1 MIPTATET
9 NLIQKIS
16 NLSVINQ
23 IVETIYVGDTI
34 GKIEVS
40 KTIKENN
47 IVRNISEYI
56 EYKLKPHRLIIKN
69 HKNHKNHNST
79 VIISD
84 LPNSKTIID
93 NKSVCHCLSSNI
105 NNIFISELKSFKST
119 QKSTYRF
126 FNQGFLMKLFKKN
139 TEIGLVEQI
148 INLGTDCSWAI
159 LPRFIFDIIKDSE
172 WFDATNMISES
183 IIFNAGRLDDL
194 NIYVNPDEDESM
206 IYFGNYDSITI
217 IVNKN
222 IKEDE
227 LKCGSFHKEGK
238 SIIIEYLFIEN
249 FNGITKSLQ
258 VI

>member
-1 MIPTATET
+1 MTPTTLTET
-9 NLIQKIS
+9 TLIQKIS

-23 IVETIYVGDTI
+23 IVETIYVDESI

-47 IVRNISEYI
+47 VVRNVNEFI

-69 HKNHKNHNST
+69 HKKHNST

-93 NKSVCHCLSSNI
+93 NKSVCHCLSSDI
-105 NNIFISELKSFKST
+105 NNIFISELKSFKGT
-119 QKSTYRF
+119 QKFSYRF
-126 FNQGFLMKLFKKN
+126 FNQSFLMKLIKKN
-139 TEIGLVEQI
+139 TEFDLVEYI
-148 INLGTDCSWAI
+148 INLGKDCSWAI
-159 LPRFIFDIIKDSE
+159 LPKFIFEIVKDSE

-183 IIFNAGRLDDL
+183 IIFNAGKLDDL

-217 IVNKN
+217 IINKN

-227 LKCGSFHKEGK
+227 LKSGNFHKEGK
-238 SIIIEYLFIEN
+238 SVVVEYLFIEN
-249 FNGITKSLQ
+249 LSGLTKSLQ

>member
-1 MIPTATET
+1 MIPTTTTET

-23 IVETIYVGDTI
+23 IVETIYVGDTV

-40 KTIKENN
+40 KTIKEHNV
-47 IVRNISEYI
+47 VRNVSEDI
-56 EYKLKPHRLIIKN
+56 EYKLKPHRLIIKS
-69 HKNHKNHNST
+69 HKKHNST

-93 NKSVCHCLSSNI
+93 NKSICHCLSSDI

-126 FNQGFLMKLFKKN
+126 FNQNFLTKLFKKN
-139 TEIGLVEQI
+139 TKVDLVSQI
-148 INLGTDCSWAI
+148 INLGEDCSWAI

-172 WFDATNMISES
+172 WFDATNMVSES

-194 NIYVNPDEDESM
+194 NIYINPDEDESM

-217 IVNKN
+217 IINKN
-222 IKEDE
+222 IREDE
-227 LKCGSFHKEGK
+227 LKSASSFRKEDK

>member
-1 MIPTATET
+1 MIPTTATET

-23 IVETIYVGDTI
+23 IVETIYVDDTI

-40 KTIKENN
+40 KTIKENDV
-47 IVRNISEYI
+47 VRNVSEDI
-56 EYKLKPHRLIIKN
+56 EYKLNPHRLIIKN
-69 HKNHKNHNST
+69 HKKHNST

-93 NKSVCHCLSSNI
+93 NKPVCHCLSSNI

-119 QKSTYRF
+119 QKLTYRF
-126 FNQGFLMKLFKKN
+126 FNQNFLMKLFKKN
-139 TEIGLVEQI
+139 TKVDLVEQI
-148 INLGTDCSWAI
+148 ISLGTDCSWAI
-159 LPRFIFDIIKDSE
+159 LPRFIFNVIKDSE

-194 NIYVNPDEDESM
+194 NIYVNPDENESM
-206 IYFGNYDSITI
+206 VYFGNYDSITI
-217 IVNKN
+217 IINKN

-227 LKCGSFHKEGK
+227 LKSGNFHKEGK
-238 SIIIEYLFIEN
+238 SIVIEYLFIEN
-249 FNGITKSLQ
+249 LNGVTKSLQ

>member
-1 MIPTATET
+1 MIPTTTET

-23 IVETIYVGDTI
+23 IVETIYVGDAV

-47 IVRNISEYI
+47 VVRNVSEDI
-56 EYKLKPHRLIIKN
+56 EYKLKPHRLIIKS
-69 HKNHKNHNST
+69 HKKHNST

-93 NKSVCHCLSSNI
+93 NKSICHCLSSDI

-126 FNQGFLMKLFKKN
+126 FNQNFLTKLFKKN
-139 TEIGLVEQI
+139 TKVDLVSQI
-148 INLGTDCSWAI
+148 INLGEDCSWAI

-172 WFDATNMISES
+172 WFDATNMVSES

-194 NIYVNPDEDESM
+194 NIYINPDEDESM
-206 IYFGNYDSITI
+206 IYFGSYDSITI
-217 IVNKN
+217 IINKN
-222 IKEDE
+222 IREDE
-227 LKCGSFHKEGK
+227 LKSASSFRKEDK

>member
-1 MIPTATET
+1 MIPTTTET

-23 IVETIYVGDTI
+23 IVETIYVGDTV

-47 IVRNISEYI
+47 VVRNVSEDI
-56 EYKLKPHRLIIKN
+56 EYKLKPHRLIIKS
-69 HKNHKNHNST
+69 HKKHNST

-93 NKSVCHCLSSNI
+93 NKSICHCLSSDI

-126 FNQGFLMKLFKKN
+126 FNQNFLTKLFKKN
-139 TEIGLVEQI
+139 TKVDLVSQI
-148 INLGTDCSWAI
+148 INLGEDCSWAI

-172 WFDATNMISES
+172 WFDATNMVSES

-206 IYFGNYDSITI
+206 IYFGSYDSITI
-217 IVNKN
+217 IINKN
-222 IKEDE
+222 IREDE
-227 LKCGSFHKEGK
+227 LKSASSFRKEDK

>member
-1 MIPTATET
+1 MIPTTTTET

-23 IVETIYVGDTI
+23 IVETIYVGDTV

-47 IVRNISEYI
+47 VVRNVSEDI
-56 EYKLKPHRLIIKN
+56 EYKLKPHRLIIKS
-69 HKNHKNHNST
+69 HKKHNST

-93 NKSVCHCLSSNI
+93 NKSICHCLSSDI

-126 FNQGFLMKLFKKN
+126 FNQNFLTKLFKKN
-139 TEIGLVEQI
+139 TKVDLVSQI
-148 INLGTDCSWAI
+148 INLGEDCSWAI

-172 WFDATNMISES
+172 WFDATNMVSES

-194 NIYVNPDEDESM
+194 NIYINPDEDESM

-217 IVNKN
+217 IINKN
-222 IKEDE
+222 IREDE
-227 LKCGSFHKEGK
+227 LKSASSFRKEDK